1 MLGSY
6 RQLFGE
12 LHVFTAT
19 AVNNLALLLQ
29 AQGKLA
35 EAEVELRRALRV
47 FQNLLGQAHD
57 DTVAAMRSLVE
68 LLWERTPTSLH
79 PPPIAPS
86 PPPALAPRRC
96 SLTHTRVCAR
106 PPPLFCRDAEE
117 KIEEAKEALTMQL
130 SLQAQL
136 PDTEH
141 RWMAQGCAGLGSLQ
155 WQLGNRDEAYRS
167 FDASSQCASTSACT
181 PLWHADP
188 FGMPAHGVLCLDST
202 PRRR

>member
-68 LLWERTPTSLH
+68 LLWERTPTSL
-79 PPPIAPS
+79 PPPPLAPS

-96 SLTHTRVCAR
+96 SLTHTRVCA
-106 PPPLFCRDAEE
+106 PPPLLCRDAEE